1 VITFAEILKDKG
13 YPGFDAVKHVNAPW
27 VSDQLS
33 LFKPE
38 DEARFWFKGFQWP
51 RAYPLNFVWLEDGFA
66 WGTQAAA
73 HNMPLPPSDGLAPR
87 VAGIFVYGS
96 DIAVTPWIAGNR
108 AERVGAVLPPFL
120 QNFPAI
126 WDERRAEIVKSL
138 RYLETYDLAGK
149 SPVEIWQFMVDARA
163 FHVRAW
169 EIHFDLMYP
178 LTANYLGFY
187 GLCKELGIAAADIP
201 KFLQGYET
209 QPMKSDR
216 LMWQLANNARG
227 TAVHKLIADAGPP
240 GAYQAL
246 TCAPAA
252 AGWLKDFD
260 AFLQEY
266 GWRSDSVVDV
276 SSPAW
281 VEDPN
286 RCLGIIKSLLQSN
299 DPYGFEN
306 SLKSAIAEREGLIER
321 SRAKMTTQERGAF
334 DQALASCQHANFAWW
349 NDDHNWYVD
358 MRSTLPIRKAAQAIA
373 RAVDFGDPDDVN
385 FLFYSELSALAN
397 GKQTRKS
404 FEPLIAERKGY
415 FNEWNA
421 RLEDMPIVL
430 GTPPETIADPVV
442 IEIFGITNEF
452 LERMKTGAG
461 NAHQLSGVPAS
472 SGVARGI
479 ARVLRSPDELHRLQQ
494 GDVLVCV
501 GTTPTWTPAF
511 TKIAACVCDG
521 GGTLTHASVV
531 SREYRVPCV
540 VGTGLAT
547 QTIKD
552 GDEITVDADK
562 GLVTV
567 HRAP

>member
-1 VITFAEILKDKG
+1 MITFDEILRDKG
-13 YPGFDAVKHVNAPW
+13 YPGFDAVKHIDAPW
-27 VSDQLS
+27 VSDKLS

-73 HNMPLPPSDGLAPR
+73 RNMPLPPSDGLAPR

-96 DIAVTPWIAGNR
+96 DIPVTPWIIGCR

-126 WDERRAEIVKSL
+126 WDERRNEIVKGL
-138 RYLETYDLAGK
+138 RHLETFDLSGK
-149 SPVEIWQFMVDARA
+149 SPADIWKYMVDARA

-216 LMWQLANNARG
+216 ALWQLANDARG
-227 TAVHKLIADAGPP
+227 TAVRRIIAE
-240 GAYQAL
+240 
-246 TCAPAA
+246 TAPADLYDKLKATPQAKSWLA
-252 AGWLKDFD
+252 AFD
-260 AFLQEY
+260 AFLQDY
-266 GWRSDSVVDV
+266 GWRSDRVVDV

-281 VEDPN
+281 IEDPSS
-286 RCLGIIKSLLQSN
+286 CLGIIKSLLQSN
-299 DPYGFEN
+299 DPYAFEN
-306 SLKSAIAEREGLIER
+306 SLKSAIAEREDLLER
-321 SRAKMTTQERGAF
+321 SRAKMTTQERAAF
-334 DQALASCQHANFAWW
+334 DQALASCHHANFAWW
-349 NDDHNWYVD
+349 NDDHNWYID
-358 MRSTLPIRKAAQAIA
+358 MRCTLPIRKAAQAVA
-373 RAVDFGDPDDVN
+373 KAVDFSDPDDVN
-385 FLFYSELSALAN
+385 FLFYSELRDLAT
-397 GKQTRKS
+397 GKKTRKS
-404 FEPLIAERKGY
+404 FEPLIADRKAY
-415 FNEWNA
+415 FNEWNK
-421 RLEDMPIVL
+421 RVEEMPIVL
-430 GTPPETIADPVV
+430 GTPPETVTDPVV
-442 IEIFGITNEF
+442 IEIFGITDEF
-452 LERMKTGAG
+452 LQRMKTGAG
-461 NAHQLSGVPAS
+461 NATQLSGVPAS
-472 SGVARGI
+472 SGVARGT
-479 ARVLRSPDELHRLQQ
+479 ARVLRSPDELHLLRQ

-511 TKIAACVCDG
+511 TKISACVCDG

-547 QTIKD
+547 QMIKD
-552 GDEITVDADK
+552 GDEVTVDGDK
-562 GLVTV
+562 GLVIV
-567 HRAP
+567 HRAA

>member
-13 YPGFDAVKHVNAPW
+13 YPGFDPVKHINAPW

-33 LFKPE
+33 LFKPQ

-73 HNMPLPPSDGLAPR
+73 RNMPLPPSDGLAPR

-96 DIAVTPWIAGNR
+96 DIPVTPWVAGCR

-126 WDERRAEIVKSL
+126 WDERRNEIVKGL
-138 RYLETYDLAGK
+138 RYLETFELSGK
-149 SPVEIWQFMVDARA
+149 SPAEIWQYMVDARA

-187 GLCKELGIAAADIP
+187 GLCKELGIAAPDIP

-216 LMWQLANNARG
+216 AMWQLANSARG
-227 TAVHKLIADAGPP
+227 TQVQKLIADSAP
-240 GAYQAL
+240 GGIYKAL
-246 TCAPAA
+246 NSAPATA
-252 AGWLKDFD
+252 PWVKAFD

-266 GWRSDSVVDV
+266 GWRSDRVVDV

-281 VEDPN
+281 VEDPD
-286 RCLGIIKSLLQSN
+286 RCLGIIRSLLQSN
-299 DPYGFEN
+299 DPYAFEN
-306 SLKSAIAEREGLIER
+306 SLSSAVAEREELIGR
-321 SRAKMTTQERGAF
+321 SRAKMTSKEREAF

-358 MRSTLPIRKAAQAIA
+358 MRCTLPIRKAAQAIA
-373 RAVDFGDPDDVN
+373 RAVDFSDPDDVN
-385 FLFYSELSALAN
+385 FLFYSELDALAN
-397 GKQTRKS
+397 GKQSRKS
-404 FEPLIAERKGY
+404 FEPLIAERKAY
-415 FNEWNA
+415 FNQWDKRVE
-421 RLEDMPIVL
+421 EMPIVL

-442 IEIFGITNEF
+442 IEIFGITDEF
-452 LERMKTGAG
+452 LARMKSGA
-461 NAHQLSGVPAS
+461 NDAKQLSGVPAS
-472 SGVARGI
+472 SGVARGT
-479 ARVLRSPDELHRLQQ
+479 ARVLRSPDELHRLQR
-494 GDVLVCV
+494 GDILVCV

-552 GDEITVDADK
+552 GDEVTVDGDK
-562 GLVTV
+562 GLVMV
-567 HRAP
+567 HRAG

>member
-1 VITFAEILKDKG
+1 MITFAEILKDKG
-13 YPGFDAVKHVNAPW
+13 YPGFDPVKHINAPW

-33 LFKPE
+33 LFKPQ

-73 HNMPLPPSDGLAPR
+73 RNMPLPPSDGLAPR

-96 DIAVTPWIAGNR
+96 DIPVTPWVAGCR

-126 WDERRAEIVKSL
+126 WDERRNEIVKGL
-138 RYLETYDLAGK
+138 RYLETFELSGK
-149 SPVEIWQFMVDARA
+149 SPAEIWQYMVDARA

-187 GLCKELGIAAADIP
+187 GLCKELGIAAPDIP

-216 LMWQLANNARG
+216 AMWQLANSARG
-227 TAVHKLIADAGPP
+227 TQVQKLIADSAP
-240 GAYQAL
+240 GGIYKAL
-246 TCAPAA
+246 NSAPATA
-252 AGWLKDFD
+252 PWVKAFD

-266 GWRSDSVVDV
+266 GWRSDRVVDV

-281 VEDPN
+281 VEDPD
-286 RCLGIIKSLLQSN
+286 RCLGIIRSLLQSN
-299 DPYGFEN
+299 DPYAFEN
-306 SLKSAIAEREGLIER
+306 SLSSAVAEREELIGR
-321 SRAKMTTQERGAF
+321 SRAKMTSKEREAF
-334 DQALASCQHANFAWW
+334 DRALASCQHANFAWW

-358 MRSTLPIRKAAQAIA
+358 MRCTLPIRKAAQAIA
-373 RAVDFGDPDDVN
+373 RAVDFSDPDDVN
-385 FLFYSELSALAN
+385 FLFYSELDALAN
-397 GKQTRKS
+397 GKQSRKS
-404 FEPLIAERKGY
+404 FEPLIAERKAY
-415 FNEWNA
+415 FNQWDKRVE
-421 RLEDMPIVL
+421 EMPIVL

-442 IEIFGITNEF
+442 IEIFGITDEF
-452 LERMKTGAG
+452 LARMKSGA
-461 NAHQLSGVPAS
+461 NDAKQLSGVPAS
-472 SGVARGI
+472 SGVARGT
-479 ARVLRSPDELHRLQQ
+479 ARVLRSPDELHRLQR
-494 GDVLVCV
+494 GDILVCV

-552 GDEITVDADK
+552 GDEVTVDGDK
-562 GLVTV
+562 GLVMV
-567 HRAP
+567 HRAG

>member
-1 VITFAEILKDKG
+1 MITFAEILKDKG
-13 YPGFDAVKHVNAPW
+13 YPGFDPVKHIDAPW
-27 VSDQLS
+27 VSDRLS

-66 WGTQAAA
+66 WGTQSAAR
-73 HNMPLPPSDGLAPR
+73 NMPLPPSDGLAPR

-96 DIAVTPWIAGNR
+96 DIPVTPWIIGSR
-108 AERVGAVLPPFL
+108 AERVGSMLPPFL

-126 WDERRAEIVKSL
+126 WDERRGEIVRGL
-138 RYLETYDLAGK
+138 RHLETYDLSGK
-149 SPVEIWQFMVDARA
+149 SPAEIWQFMIDARA

-216 LMWQLANNARG
+216 VMWQLANKARV
-227 TAVHKLIADAGPP
+227 TQVHKIIADTPPAGI
-240 GAYQAL
+240 YQAL
-246 TCAPAA
+246 KNTPAA
-252 AGWLKDFD
+252 AEWVAAFD
-260 AFLQEY
+260 AFLDEY

-276 SSPAW
+276 SSPSW
-281 VEDPN
+281 IEQPSN
-286 RCLGIIKSLLQSN
+286 CLGIVKSLLQSN
-299 DPYGFEN
+299 DPYAFE
-306 SLKSAIAEREGLIER
+306 KSMKAAVDERESLIER
-321 SRAKMTTQERGAF
+321 SRAKMTTKEREAF

-358 MRSTLPIRKAAQAIA
+358 MRCTLPIRKAAQAIA
-373 RAVDFGDPDDVN
+373 KAVDFNDPEDIN
-385 FLFYSELSALAN
+385 FLFYSELSALTN
-397 GKQTRKS
+397 GKQNRKS
-404 FEPLIAERKGY
+404 FEPLIADRKAY
-415 FNEWNA
+415 FNEWNK
-421 RLEDMPIVL
+421 RIEEMPIVL

-452 LERMKTGAG
+452 LDRMKTGAG
-461 NAHQLSGVPAS
+461 NAKQLSGIPAS
-472 SGVARGI
+472 SGVARGT
-479 ARVLRSPDELHRLQQ
+479 ARVLRSPDQLHLLRQ
-494 GDVLVCV
+494 GEVLVCV

-511 TKIAACVCDG
+511 TKISACVCDG

-552 GDEITVDADK
+552 GDDVTVDGDK

-567 HRAP
+567 HRAA

>member
-1 VITFAEILKDKG
+1 
-13 YPGFDAVKHVNAPW
+13 
-27 VSDQLS
+27 
-33 LFKPE
+33 
-38 DEARFWFKGFQWP
+38 
-51 RAYPLNFVWLEDGFA
+51 
-66 WGTQAAA
+66 
-73 HNMPLPPSDGLAPR
+73 M
-87 VAGIFVYGS
+87 
-96 DIAVTPWIAGNR
+96 
-108 AERVGAVLPPFL
+108 LPPFL

-126 WDERRAEIVKSL
+126 WDERRNEIVKGL
-138 RYLETYDLAGK
+138 HYLETYDLAGK
-149 SPVEIWQFMVDARA
+149 SPAEIWQYMVDARA

-187 GLCKELGIAAADIP
+187 GLCKELGIAAPDIP

-216 LMWQLANNARG
+216 AMWQLANSARG
-227 TAVHKLIADAGPP
+227 TQVQKLIADTAP
-240 GAYQAL
+240 GGIYKAL
-246 TCAPAA
+246 KNASAA
-252 AGWLKDFD
+252 ATWVKEFD
-260 AFLQEY
+260 TFLQEY
-266 GWRSDSVVDV
+266 GWRSDRVVDV
-276 SSPAW
+276 SSSAW
-281 VEDPN
+281 VEDPD
-286 RCLGIIKSLLQSN
+286 RCLGIIRSLLQSN
-299 DPYGFEN
+299 DPYAFEH
-306 SLKSAIAEREGLIER
+306 SLKSAVTEREALIER

-334 DQALASCQHANFAWW
+334 DQALASCQHANFACW

-358 MRSTLPIRKAAQAIA
+358 MRCTLPIRKAAQAIA
-373 RAVDFGDPDDVN
+373 RAVDFSDPDDVN

-397 GKQTRKS
+397 GKQSRKS
-404 FEPLIAERKGY
+404 FEPLIADRKAY
-415 FNEWNA
+415 FNHWDKRVE
-421 RLEDMPIVL
+421 EMPIVL

-442 IEIFGITNEF
+442 IEIFGITDEF
-452 LERMKTGAG
+452 LVRMRHGAG
-461 NAHQLSGVPAS
+461 DSKQLSGVPAS
-472 SGVARGI
+472 SGLARGT

-552 GDEITVDADK
+552 GDEVTVDGDK

-567 HRAP
+567 HRAA

>member
-13 YPGFDAVKHVNAPW
+13 YPGFDPVKHINAPW

-73 HNMPLPPSDGLAPR
+73 RNMPLPPSDGLAPR

-96 DIAVTPWIAGNR
+96 DIPVTPWVAGCR

-120 QNFPAI
+120 QDFPAI
-126 WDERRAEIVKSL
+126 WDERRDEIVKGL
-138 RYLETYDLAGK
+138 RYLETYDLACK
-149 SPVEIWQFMVDARA
+149 SPAQIWQFMVDARA

-187 GLCKELGIAAADIP
+187 GLCKELGIAPPDIP

-216 LMWQLANNARG
+216 AMWQLASSARG
-227 TAVHKLIADAGPP
+227 TQVQKLIAETAPDGI
-240 GAYQAL
+240 YKAL
-246 TCAPAA
+246 KAAPAA
-252 AGWLKDFD
+252 AAWVSEFD
-260 AFLQEY
+260 AFLEDY
-266 GWRSDSVVDV
+266 GWRSDRVVDV

-281 VEDPN
+281 IEAPD
-286 RCLGIIKSLLQSN
+286 RCLGIIRSLLQSN
-299 DPYGFEN
+299 DPYAFEH
-306 SLKSAIAEREGLIER
+306 SMRSAVGEREALIER

-334 DQALASCQHANFAWW
+334 DQALGSCQRANFAWW
-349 NDDHNWYVD
+349 NDDHNWYID
-358 MRSTLPIRKAAQAIA
+358 MRCTLPIRKAAQAIA
-373 RAVDFGDPDDVN
+373 RAVDFSDPDDVN

-397 GKQTRKS
+397 GRQSRKS
-404 FEPLIAERKGY
+404 FEPLIADRKAY
-415 FNEWNA
+415 FNHWDKRVE
-421 RLEDMPIVL
+421 EMPIVL

-442 IEIFGITNEF
+442 IEIFGITDEF
-452 LERMKTGAG
+452 LARMRHGAG
-461 NAHQLSGVPAS
+461 DARQLSGVPAS
-472 SGVARGI
+472 SGTARGT

-552 GDEITVDADK
+552 GDEITVDGDK

-567 HRAP
+567 HRAA

>member
-1 VITFAEILKDKG
+1 MITFAEILKDKG
-13 YPGFDAVKHVNAPW
+13 YPGFDPVKHIDAPW
-27 VSDQLS
+27 VSDRLS

-66 WGTQAAA
+66 WGTQSAA

-96 DIAVTPWIAGNR
+96 DIPVTPWIAESRGG
-108 AERVGAVLPPFL
+108 RVGSVLPPFL

-126 WDERRAEIVKSL
+126 WDERRAEIVKGL
-138 RYLETYDLAGK
+138 RHLETYDLAGK
-149 SPVEIWQFMVDARA
+149 SPAEIWRFMVDARA

-187 GLCKELGIAAADIP
+187 GLCKELGIASADIP

-216 LMWQLANNARG
+216 VMWQLANSARG
-227 TAVHKLIADAGPP
+227 TPVHRIIADTAR
-240 GAYQAL
+240 ADLYQTL
-246 TCAPAA
+246 KKTPAA
-252 AGWLKDFD
+252 SQWAAAFD
-260 AFLQEY
+260 AFLQQY
-266 GWRSDSVVDV
+266 GWRSNSVVDV

-281 VEDPN
+281 IEDPSS
-286 RCLGIIKSLLQSN
+286 CLGIIKSLLQSN
-299 DPYGFEN
+299 DPYAFEN
-306 SLKSAIAEREGLIER
+306 SLKAAVAERENLIER
-321 SRAKMTTQERGAF
+321 SRAKMTTKEREAF

-358 MRSTLPIRKAAQAIA
+358 MRCTLPIRKAAQAIA
-373 RAVDFGDPDDVN
+373 KAVDFSDPADVN
-385 FLFYSELSALAN
+385 FLFYSELRDLAN
-397 GKQTRKS
+397 GKRSRRS
-404 FEPLIAERKGY
+404 FEPLIADRKAY
-415 FNEWNA
+415 FNQWNA
-421 RLEDMPIVL
+421 RLEEMPIVL

-461 NAHQLSGVPAS
+461 GVKQLSGIPAS
-472 SGVARGI
+472 SGVARGT
-479 ARVLRSPDELHRLQQ
+479 ARVLRSPDQLHLLRQ
-494 GDVLVCV
+494 GEVLVCV

-511 TKIAACVCDG
+511 TKISACVCDG

-552 GDEITVDADK
+552 GDEVTVDGDK

-567 HRAP
+567 HRAA